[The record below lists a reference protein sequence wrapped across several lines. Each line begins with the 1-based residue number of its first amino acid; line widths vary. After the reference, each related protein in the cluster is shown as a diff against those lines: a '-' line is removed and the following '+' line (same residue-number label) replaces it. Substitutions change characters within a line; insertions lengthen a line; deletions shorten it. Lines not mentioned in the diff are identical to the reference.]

1 MLNLNRTALARQDTR
16 LEGEIPVDDPIWEG
30 MDLKLIEP
38 LHASLTA
45 SSVGEG
51 VLVRGQIR
59 TRVALEC
66 RRCLAPVEWPL
77 EESVDLLFEP
87 LDEAEALELEGEV
100 YPLPKGTEIDLR
112 EPLREQLLLNLPEF
126 VACRDDCRGLCPQ
139 CGANRNETECG
150 CVSERLPSPWDALKN
165 VKFD

>member
-38 LHASLTA
+38 LHVSLVA

-51 VLVRGQIR
+51 VLVRGRIR

-66 RRCLAPVEWPL
+66 RRCLAPVEWPV
-77 EESVDLLFEP
+77 EEPVDLLFEP
-87 LDEAEALELEGEV
+87 LDEAEAQELEGEV
-100 YPLPKGTEIDLR
+100 YPLPQGAEIDLR
-112 EPLREQLLLNLPEF
+112 EPLREQLLLNLPEY
-126 VACRDDCRGLCPQ
+126 VVCREDCRGLCPQ
-139 CGANRNETECG
+139 CGANRNVTECG
-150 CVSERLPSPWDALKN
+150 CVSERLPGPWDALKN